1 MATIAGIKTAIKTL
15 LDAATLDGAAAFG
28 SVYTE
33 ARERIEN
40 PNPAAVIM
48 WHDSWSQEQAAMGGM
63 YERRDVLL
71 LWVFIR
77 RAPVYGETK
86 MQTEMDRR
94 VDALDAALRSN
105 PTLTG
110 TVLHCQATSCMFD
123 YDKVEA
129 PGGPAELRMLATA
142 RVEVDHMVT

>member
-1 MATIAGIKTAIKTL
+1 MATIAGIKTSIKAL
-15 LDAATLDGAAAFG
+15 LDAAKVGGVPVFG

-40 PNPAAVIM
+40 PNPAAVMM

-63 YERRDVLL
+63 YERREVLL

-77 RAPVYGETK
+77 RPPVYGETQ
-86 MQTEMDRR
+86 MQTEMDAK
-94 VDALDAALRSN
+94 VEALDTALRSN

-110 TVLHCQATSCMFD
+110 TVLHCQAISCTFD
-123 YDKVEA
+123 YDKVDIQ
-129 PGGPAELRMLATA
+129 GVGAELRMLGTV
-142 RVEVDHMVT
+142 RVEVDHMVK